1 MTKNVGRCQIVDGLK
16 SIKMIRSFED
26 THPGIGLSDCA
37 ACNGRVPVFAVSE
50 SLVEKDRQLYV
61 DGSFDGW
68 ILKPIDFK
76 RPSTLLVGIVNED
89 IRGLLS
95 LRTWGMGTRRVVY
108 AASIKYFL
116 CFEGTIGP
124 STEFNETSRILSPV
138 G

>member
-37 ACNGRVPVFAVSE
+37 ACNGRVPVFAVSA

-76 RPSTLLVGIVNED
+76 RPGGNSKRRHSGVAVSTNMGHGNEAGGLCRINQIFPLL
-89 IRGLLS
+89 
-95 LRTWGMGTRRVVY
+95 
-108 AASIKYFL
+108 
-116 CFEGTIGP
+116 
-124 STEFNETSRILSPV
+124 
-138 G
+138 